1 MFAHRQPDA
10 CQGRGRCRNF
20 DYTLSEGSTTRALTF
35 SHMGARTGLMAAQGG
50 NLTPNSGML
59 LNPHVSNLLGTGQG
73 AARVQQQPSNRMVG
87 MGMEMGRMQGAGA
100 GRYV

>member
-1 MFAHRQPDA
+1 
-10 CQGRGRCRNF
+10 
-20 DYTLSEGSTTRALTF
+20 
-35 SHMGARTGLMAAQGG
+35 MGARTGLMAAQGG

-87 MGMEMGRMQGAGA
+87 MGMMMRIVGMMRMVRMVSTVTKASMVSTVCMVSLPE
-100 GRYV
+100 RVE